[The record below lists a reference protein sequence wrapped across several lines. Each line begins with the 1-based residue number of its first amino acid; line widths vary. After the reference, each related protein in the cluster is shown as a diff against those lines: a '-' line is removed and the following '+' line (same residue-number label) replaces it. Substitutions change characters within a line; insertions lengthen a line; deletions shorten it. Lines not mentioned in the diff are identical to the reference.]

1 MKTYLLR
8 GLISI
13 FLLGLLV
20 GCGQSTAESTAPPPS
35 TVAEPTP
42 PPSSA
47 TPIAATPS
55 VATLITPTASNLPQH
70 TSQAEVDQFLNTQ
83 VKAEQFSGAV
93 LIARDG
99 AILVSQGYGLA
110 DRAQQIANTP
120 QTKFRLGSLTKPFTA
135 LAILQL
141 QAQGKLNVQDPIC
154 QYIADCP
161 AIWQAITIHQL
172 LTHTAGVPDL
182 TRFPDYEQTKNVA
195 STPAQTIARFK
206 AKPLDFQPGT
216 KWDYSNS
223 GYILLGAIIEKASGK
238 TYETFLQE
246 NIFTPLQMVNTG
258 YEHDK
263 ALLAIGYANARD
275 EADLIDMSIPFAAG
289 GLYST
294 VEDLY
299 RWDQAL
305 DTEKL
310 LPKPLWDIMFTAQA
324 AIPNSNGSSYGYGWV
339 LGQQLG
345 HRSVGHNGGIE
356 GFVTSYNRFPDDK
369 VTIILLSNRQDIN
382 PNQISSELARI
393 IFAGQ

>member
-1 MKTYLLR
+1 MKTYLYRLTVV
-8 GLISI
+8 
-13 FLLGLLV
+13 LLLTVLA
-20 GCGQSTAESTAPPPS
+20 GCGQTSDEKIIAPTSTVVQPTIPAAPTLSTAATIAGV
-35 TVAEPTP
+35 TTPTTTKP
-42 PPSSA
+42 QQ
-47 TPIAATPS
+47 
-55 VATLITPTASNLPQH
+55 ATLP
-70 TSQAEVDQFLNTQ
+70 EVDQFLNAQ
-83 VKAEQFSGAV
+83 VKADQFSGAM
-93 LIARDG
+93 LIAQNG
-99 AILVSQGYGLA
+99 VILVSQGYGFA
-110 DRAQQIANTP
+110 NRAQQIANTP
-120 QTKFRLGSLTKPFTA
+120 QTRFRLGSLTKPFTA

-141 QAQGKLNVQDPIC
+141 QVQGKLNVQEPIC

-161 AIWQAITIHQL
+161 ATWQAITIHQL

-206 AKPLDFQPGT
+206 DQPLNFQPGA

-263 ALLAIGYANARD
+263 SLLATGYANATA

-310 LPKPLWDIMFTAQA
+310 LPKPLLDTMFTAQA
-324 AIPNSNGSSYGYGWV
+324 AIPNSGGSSYGYGWV
-339 LGQQLG
+339 IGQQLG
-345 HRSVGHNGGIE
+345 HQTVGHNGGIE
-356 GFVTSYNRFPDDK
+356 GFVASYNRFPAGK
-369 VTIILLSNRQDIN
+369 VTIIVLSNRQDIN

-393 IFAGQ
+393 VFARK